1 MKNVFGLGLIIA
13 LAGCVTVTETAGNA
27 TQSDPTEMAEAR
39 IALGLG
45 YLENGSMIKARE
57 NLEKALQHAP
67 DYYRSQLSMAH
78 YYEAVGE
85 NDSARK
91 MYRTA
96 LSEHPKNG
104 NVLNNFGTFLCKQG
118 EYDTANQYFRRAVE
132 QPYYYLISASYENA
146 GLCALKAGK
155 TDNAREYFKRAINH
169 DPNRL
174 LSILQ
179 LTKMEIEA
187 CDYTPARLRLMDLNQ
202 RYGYQKAS
210 LKLLIELETRW
221 EFSVR
226 AKISNPI
233 KFSLLRFI

>member
-27 TQSDPTEMAEAR
+27 TQSNPTEMAEAR

-45 YLENGSMIKARE
+45 YLKNGSMIKARE

-118 EYDTANQYFRRAVE
+118 EYDTADQYFRRAVE

-155 TDNAREYFKRAINH
+155 TDNAREYFKRAIDH

-187 CDYTPARLRLMDLNQ
+187 GDYTPARLRLMDLNQ

-210 LKLLIELETRW
+210 LKLLIELEK
-221 EFSVR
+221 R
-226 AKISNPI
+226 AGNSALEQKYQTLLN
-233 KFSLLRFI
+233 SLS

>member
-13 LAGCVTVTETAGNA
+13 LTGCVTVTETAGNA

-85 NDSARK
+85 NDAART

-96 LSEHPKNG
+96 LSKHPKNG

-118 EYDTANQYFRRAVE
+118 EYDTADQYFRRAVE

-155 TDNAREYFKRAINH
+155 TDNAREYFKRAIDH

-187 CDYTPARLRLMDLNQ
+187 GDYTPARLRLMDLNQ

-210 LKLLIELETRW
+210 LKLLIELEK
-221 EFSVR
+221 R
-226 AKISNPI
+226 AGNSALEQKYQTLLN
-233 KFSLLRFI
+233 SLS

>member
-27 TQSDPTEMAEAR
+27 TQSNPTEMAEAR

-118 EYDTANQYFRRAVE
+118 EYDTADQYFRRAVE

-155 TDNAREYFKRAINH
+155 TDNAREYFKRAIDH

-187 CDYTPARLRLMDLNQ
+187 GDYTPARLRLMDLNQ
-202 RYGYQKAS
+202 RYGYQKSS
-210 LKLLIELETRW
+210 LKLLIELEK
-221 EFSVR
+221 R
-226 AKISNPI
+226 AGNSALEQKYQTLLN
-233 KFSLLRFI
+233 SLS

>member
-118 EYDTANQYFRRAVE
+118 EYDTADQYFRRAVE

-155 TDNAREYFKRAINH
+155 TDNAREYFKRAIDH

-187 CDYTPARLRLMDLNQ
+187 GDYTPARLRLMDLNQ

-210 LKLLIELETRW
+210 LTLLIELEK
-221 EFSVR
+221 R
-226 AKISNPI
+226 AGNSALEQKYQTLLN
-233 KFSLLRFI
+233 SLS

>member
-1 MKNVFGLGLIIA
+1 MKRMLAVGVILA
-13 LAGCVTVTETAGNA
+13 LSGCVTVTETSDIAA
-27 TQSDPTEMAEAR
+27 QSDPTEMAEAR

-78 YYEAVGE
+78 YFEMVGE

-91 MYRTA
+91 IYQSA
-96 LSEHPKNG
+96 LNQHPKNG

-118 EYDTANQYFRRAVE
+118 EYDTADQYFRRAVE

-146 GLCALKAGK
+146 ALCALKAGK
-155 TDNAREYFKRAINH
+155 NDNAREYFKRAVDH

-174 LSILQ
+174 MSILQ
-179 LTKMEIEA
+179 LTKMEIDA
-187 CDYTPARLRLMDLNQ
+187 GDYTQARLRLMALNQ

-210 LKLLIELETRW
+210 LKLLVELEK
-221 EFSVR
+221 R
-226 AKISNPI
+226 AGNSALEQKYQA
-233 KFSLLRFI
+233 LLEAQS

>member
-13 LAGCVTVTETAGNA
+13 LAGCVTVTETAGNTA
-27 TQSDPTEMAEAR
+27 QSDPTEMAEAR

-96 LSEHPKNG
+96 LSKHPKNG

-118 EYDTANQYFRRAVE
+118 EYDTADQYFRRAVE

-155 TDNAREYFKRAINH
+155 TDNAREYFKRAIDH

-187 CDYTPARLRLMDLNQ
+187 GNYTPARLRLMDLNQ

-210 LKLLIELETRW
+210 LTLLIELEK
-221 EFSVR
+221 R
-226 AKISNPI
+226 AGNSALEQKYQTLLNSIS
-233 KFSLLRFI
+233 

>member
-67 DYYRSQLSMAH
+67 DYYRSQLSIAH

-118 EYDTANQYFRRAVE
+118 EYDTADQYFRRAVE

-155 TDNAREYFKRAINH
+155 TDNAREYFKRAIDH

-179 LTKMEIEA
+179 LTRMEIEA
-187 CDYTPARLRLMDLNQ
+187 GDYTPARLRLMDLNQ
-202 RYGYQKAS
+202 RYGYQKSS
-210 LKLLIELETRW
+210 LKLLIELEK
-221 EFSVR
+221 R
-226 AKISNPI
+226 AGNSALEQKYQTLLN
-233 KFSLLRFI
+233 SLS

>member
-27 TQSDPTEMAEAR
+27 TQSDPTEMAESR

-118 EYDTANQYFRRAVE
+118 EYDTADQYFRRAVE

-155 TDNAREYFKRAINH
+155 TDNAREYFKRAIDH

-187 CDYTPARLRLMDLNQ
+187 GDYTPARLRLMDLNQ

-210 LKLLIELETRW
+210 LTLLIELEK
-221 EFSVR
+221 R
-226 AKISNPI
+226 AGNSALEQKYQTLLN
-233 KFSLLRFI
+233 SLS

>member
-85 NDSARK
+85 NDSAQK

-118 EYDTANQYFRRAVE
+118 EYDTADQYFRRAVE

-155 TDNAREYFKRAINH
+155 TDNAREYFKRAIDH

-187 CDYTPARLRLMDLNQ
+187 GDYTPARLRLMDLNQ

-210 LKLLIELETRW
+210 LKLLIELEK
-221 EFSVR
+221 R
-226 AKISNPI
+226 AGNSALEQKYQTLLN
-233 KFSLLRFI
+233 SLS

>member
-13 LAGCVTVTETAGNA
+13 LAGCVTVTQTAGNA

-96 LSEHPKNG
+96 LSKHPKNG

-118 EYDTANQYFRRAVE
+118 EYDTADQYFRRAVE

-155 TDNAREYFKRAINH
+155 TDNAREYFKRAIDH

-187 CDYTPARLRLMDLNQ
+187 GDYTPARLRLMDLNQ

-210 LKLLIELETRW
+210 LKLLIELEK
-221 EFSVR
+221 R
-226 AKISNPI
+226 AGNSALEQKYQTLLN
-233 KFSLLRFI
+233 SLS

>member
-96 LSEHPKNG
+96 LSKHPKNG

-118 EYDTANQYFRRAVE
+118 EYDTADQYFRRAVE

-155 TDNAREYFKRAINH
+155 TDNAREYFKRAIDH

-187 CDYTPARLRLMDLNQ
+187 GDYTPARLRLMDLNQ

-210 LKLLIELETRW
+210 LTLLIELEK
-221 EFSVR
+221 R
-226 AKISNPI
+226 AGNSALEQKYQTLLNSIS
-233 KFSLLRFI
+233 

>member
-57 NLEKALQHAP
+57 NLEKALQHAS

-118 EYDTANQYFRRAVE
+118 EYDTADQYFRRAVE

-155 TDNAREYFKRAINH
+155 TDNAREYFKRAIDH

-187 CDYTPARLRLMDLNQ
+187 GDYTPARLRLMDLNQ

-210 LKLLIELETRW
+210 LKLLIELEK
-221 EFSVR
+221 R
-226 AKISNPI
+226 AGNSALEQKYQTLLN
-233 KFSLLRFI
+233 SLS

>member
-1 MKNVFGLGLIIA
+1 MKRMLAASVILA
-13 LAGCVTVTETAGNA
+13 LSGCVTVTETSDIAA
-27 TQSDPTEMAEAR
+27 QSDPTEMAEAR

-67 DYYRSQLSMAH
+67 HYYRSQLSMAH
-78 YYEAVGE
+78 YFEMVGE

-91 MYRTA
+91 MYQST
-96 LSEHPKNG
+96 LNQHPKNG

-118 EYDTANQYFRRAVE
+118 EYDTADQYFRRAVE

-155 TDNAREYFKRAINH
+155 NDNAREYFKRAVDH

-179 LTKMEIEA
+179 LTKMEIDA
-187 CDYTPARLRLMDLNQ
+187 GDYTQARLRLMALNQ

-210 LKLLIELETRW
+210 LKLLVELEK
-221 EFSVR
+221 R
-226 AKISNPI
+226 AGNSALEQKYQT
-233 KFSLLRFI
+233 LLEAQS

>member
-104 NVLNNFGTFLCKQG
+104 NVLNNVGTFLCKQG
-118 EYDTANQYFRRAVE
+118 EYDTADQYFRRAVE

-155 TDNAREYFKRAINH
+155 TDNAREYFKRAIDH

-187 CDYTPARLRLMDLNQ
+187 GDYTPARLRLMDLNQ

-210 LKLLIELETRW
+210 LKLLIELEK
-221 EFSVR
+221 R
-226 AKISNPI
+226 AGNSALEQKYQTLLN
-233 KFSLLRFI
+233 SLS

>member
-1 MKNVFGLGLIIA
+1 MKRMLAVGVILA
-13 LAGCVTVTETAGNA
+13 LSGCVTVTETSDIAA
-27 TQSDPTEMAEAR
+27 QSDPTEMAEAR

-67 DYYRSQLSMAH
+67 HYYRSQLSMAH
-78 YYEAVGE
+78 YFEMVGE

-91 MYRTA
+91 MYQST
-96 LSEHPKNG
+96 LNQHPKNG

-118 EYDTANQYFRRAVE
+118 EYDTADQYFRRAVE

-155 TDNAREYFKRAINH
+155 NDNAREYFKRAVDH

-179 LTKMEIEA
+179 LTKMEIDA
-187 CDYTPARLRLMDLNQ
+187 GDYTQARLRLMALNQ

-210 LKLLIELETRW
+210 LKLLVELEK
-221 EFSVR
+221 R
-226 AKISNPI
+226 AGNSALEQKYQT
-233 KFSLLRFI
+233 LLEAQS

>member
-67 DYYRSQLSMAH
+67 DYYRSQLSIAH

-118 EYDTANQYFRRAVE
+118 EYDTADQYFRRAVE

-155 TDNAREYFKRAINH
+155 TDNAREYFKRAIDH

-187 CDYTPARLRLMDLNQ
+187 GDYTPARLRLMDLNQ

-210 LKLLIELETRW
+210 LTLLIELEK
-221 EFSVR
+221 R
-226 AKISNPI
+226 AGNSALEQKYQTLLNSIS
-233 KFSLLRFI
+233 

>member
-45 YLENGSMIKARE
+45 YLKNGSMIKARE

-118 EYDTANQYFRRAVE
+118 EYDTADQYFRRAVE

-155 TDNAREYFKRAINH
+155 TDNAREYFKRAIDH

-179 LTKMEIEA
+179 LTRMEIEA
-187 CDYTPARLRLMDLNQ
+187 GDYTPARLRLMDLNQ

-210 LKLLIELETRW
+210 LKLLIELEK
-221 EFSVR
+221 R
-226 AKISNPI
+226 AGNSALEQKYQTLLN
-233 KFSLLRFI
+233 SLS

>member
-1 MKNVFGLGLIIA
+1 MKRMLAVGVILA
-13 LAGCVTVTETAGNA
+13 LSGCVTVTETSDIAA
-27 TQSDPTEMAEAR
+27 QSDPTEMAEAR

-78 YYEAVGE
+78 YFEMVGE

-91 MYRTA
+91 MYQSA
-96 LSEHPKNG
+96 LNHHPKNG

-118 EYDTANQYFRRAVE
+118 EYDTADQYFRRAVE

-146 GLCALKAGK
+146 ALCALKAGK
-155 TDNAREYFKRAINH
+155 NDNAREYFKRAVDH

-174 LSILQ
+174 MSILQ
-179 LTKMEIEA
+179 LTKMEIDA
-187 CDYTPARLRLMDLNQ
+187 GDYTQARLRLMALNQ

-210 LKLLIELETRW
+210 LKLLVELEK
-221 EFSVR
+221 R
-226 AKISNPI
+226 AGNSALEQKYQA
-233 KFSLLRFI
+233 LLEAQS

>member
-27 TQSDPTEMAEAR
+27 TQSDPTEMAESR

-118 EYDTANQYFRRAVE
+118 EYDTADQYFRRAVE

-155 TDNAREYFKRAINH
+155 TDNAREYFKRAIDH

-187 CDYTPARLRLMDLNQ
+187 GDYTPARLRLMDLNQ
-202 RYGYQKAS
+202 RSGYQKAS
-210 LKLLIELETRW
+210 LKLLIELEK
-221 EFSVR
+221 R
-226 AKISNPI
+226 AGNSALEQKYQTLLN
-233 KFSLLRFI
+233 SLS

>member
-118 EYDTANQYFRRAVE
+118 EYDTADQYFRRAVE

-155 TDNAREYFKRAINH
+155 TDNAREYFKRAIDH

-179 LTKMEIEA
+179 LTRMEIEA
-187 CDYTPARLRLMDLNQ
+187 GDYTPARLRLMDLNQ
-202 RYGYQKAS
+202 RYGYQKSS
-210 LKLLIELETRW
+210 LKLLIELEK
-221 EFSVR
+221 R
-226 AKISNPI
+226 AGNSALEQKYQTLLN
-233 KFSLLRFI
+233 SLS

>member
-67 DYYRSQLSMAH
+67 DYYRSQLSIAH

-118 EYDTANQYFRRAVE
+118 EYDTADQYFRRAVE

-155 TDNAREYFKRAINH
+155 TDNAREYFKRAIDH

-187 CDYTPARLRLMDLNQ
+187 GDYTPARLRLMDLNQ

-210 LKLLIELETRW
+210 LTLLIELEK
-221 EFSVR
+221 R
-226 AKISNPI
+226 AGNSALEQKYQTLLN
-233 KFSLLRFI
+233 SLS

>member
-39 IALGLG
+39 IVLGLG

-118 EYDTANQYFRRAVE
+118 EYDTADQYFRRAVE

-155 TDNAREYFKRAINH
+155 TDNAREYFKRAIDH

-187 CDYTPARLRLMDLNQ
+187 GDYTPARLRLMDLNQ

-210 LKLLIELETRW
+210 LKLLIELEK
-221 EFSVR
+221 R
-226 AKISNPI
+226 AGNSALEQKYQTLLN
-233 KFSLLRFI
+233 SLS

>member
-13 LAGCVTVTETAGNA
+13 LAGCVTVTETAGNTA
-27 TQSDPTEMAEAR
+27 QSDPTEMAEAR

-96 LSEHPKNG
+96 LSKHPKNG

-118 EYDTANQYFRRAVE
+118 EYDTADQYFRRAVE

-155 TDNAREYFKRAINH
+155 TDNAREYFKRAIDH

-187 CDYTPARLRLMDLNQ
+187 GDYTPARLRLMDLNQ

-210 LKLLIELETRW
+210 LTLLIELEK
-221 EFSVR
+221 R
-226 AKISNPI
+226 AGNSALEQKYQTLLN
-233 KFSLLRFI
+233 SLS

>member
-1 MKNVFGLGLIIA
+1 MKRVFALGVLFA
-13 LAGCVTVTETAGNA
+13 LSGCVTVTETSEAA
-27 TQSDPTEMAEAR
+27 AQSNPTEMAEAR

-67 DYYRSQLSMAH
+67 SYYRSQLSMAH
-78 YYEAVGE
+78 YFEAVGE
-85 NDSARK
+85 GDSARK
-91 MYRTA
+91 MYQTA
-96 LSEHPKNG
+96 LNQHPKNG

-118 EYDTANQYFRRAVE
+118 DYETADNYFRRAVA

-146 GLCALKAGK
+146 ALCALKSGHNDK
-155 TDNAREYFKRAINH
+155 ARDYFKRAVDH
-169 DPNRL
+169 DPTRL

-187 CDYTPARLRLMDLNQ
+187 GEYTQARIRLMNLNQ

-210 LKLLIELETRW
+210 LKLLIELEK
-221 EFSVR
+221 R
-226 AKISNPI
+226 AGNSALEQKYQALFDTLS
-233 KFSLLRFI
+233 

>member
-67 DYYRSQLSMAH
+67 NYYRSQLSMAH

-118 EYDTANQYFRRAVE
+118 EYDTADQYFRRAVE

-155 TDNAREYFKRAINH
+155 TDNAREYFKRAIDH

-187 CDYTPARLRLMDLNQ
+187 GDYTPARLRLMDLNQ

-210 LKLLIELETRW
+210 LTLLIELEK
-221 EFSVR
+221 R
-226 AKISNPI
+226 AGNSALEQKYQTLLNSIS
-233 KFSLLRFI
+233 

>member
-27 TQSDPTEMAEAR
+27 TQSNPTEMAEAR

-118 EYDTANQYFRRAVE
+118 EYDTADQYFRRAVE

-155 TDNAREYFKRAINH
+155 TDNAREYFKRAIDH

-187 CDYTPARLRLMDLNQ
+187 GDYTPARLRLMDLNQ
-202 RYGYQKAS
+202 RYGYQKSS
-210 LKLLIELETRW
+210 LKLLIELEK
-221 EFSVR
+221 R
-226 AKISNPI
+226 AGNSALEQKYQPY
-233 KFSLLRFI
+233 

>member
-27 TQSDPTEMAEAR
+27 TQSDPTEMAESR

-96 LSEHPKNG
+96 LSKHPKNG

-118 EYDTANQYFRRAVE
+118 EYDTADQYFRRAVE

-155 TDNAREYFKRAINH
+155 TDNAREYFKRAIDH

-187 CDYTPARLRLMDLNQ
+187 GDYTPARLRLMDLNQ

-210 LKLLIELETRW
+210 LKLLIELEK
-221 EFSVR
+221 R
-226 AKISNPI
+226 AGNSALEQKYQTLLN
-233 KFSLLRFI
+233 SLS

>member
-118 EYDTANQYFRRAVE
+118 EYDTADQYFRRAVE

-155 TDNAREYFKRAINH
+155 TDNAREYFKRAIDH

-179 LTKMEIEA
+179 LTKMEIK
-187 CDYTPARLRLMDLNQ
+187 DRRLHTR
-202 RYGYQKAS
+202 S
-210 LKLLIELETRW
+210 LTFNGLESALW
-221 EFSVR
+221 LS
-226 AKISNPI
+226 K
-233 KFSLLRFI
+233 SLTQTTD

>member
-85 NDSARK
+85 NDYART

-118 EYDTANQYFRRAVE
+118 EYDTADQYFRRAVE

-155 TDNAREYFKRAINH
+155 TDNAREYFKRAIDH

-187 CDYTPARLRLMDLNQ
+187 GDYTPARLRLMDLNQ

-210 LKLLIELETRW
+210 LKLLIELEK
-221 EFSVR
+221 R
-226 AKISNPI
+226 AGNSALEQKYQTLLN
-233 KFSLLRFI
+233 SLS

>member
-1 MKNVFGLGLIIA
+1 MKRMFAVGVILA
-13 LAGCVTVTETAGNA
+13 LSGCVTVTETSDIAA
-27 TQSDPTEMAEAR
+27 QSDPTEMAEAR

-78 YYEAVGE
+78 YFEMVGE

-91 MYRTA
+91 MYQSA
-96 LSEHPKNG
+96 LNQHPKNG

-118 EYDTANQYFRRAVE
+118 EYDTADQYFRRAVE

-146 GLCALKAGK
+146 ALCALKAGK
-155 TDNAREYFKRAINH
+155 NDNAREYFKRAVDH

-174 LSILQ
+174 MSILQ
-179 LTKMEIEA
+179 LTKMEIDA
-187 CDYTPARLRLMDLNQ
+187 GDYTQARLRLMALNQ

-210 LKLLIELETRW
+210 LKLLVELEK
-221 EFSVR
+221 R
-226 AKISNPI
+226 AGNSALEQKYQA
-233 KFSLLRFI
+233 LLEAQS

>member
-13 LAGCVTVTETAGNA
+13 LSGCVTVTETAGNA

-57 NLEKALQHAP
+57 NLEKALQYAP

-118 EYDTANQYFRRAVE
+118 EYDTADQYFRRAVE

-155 TDNAREYFKRAINH
+155 TDNAREYFKRAIDH

-187 CDYTPARLRLMDLNQ
+187 GDYTPARLRLMNLNQ

-210 LKLLIELETRW
+210 LKLLIELEK
-221 EFSVR
+221 R
-226 AKISNPI
+226 AGNSALEQKYQTLLN
-233 KFSLLRFI
+233 SLS

>member
-57 NLEKALQHAP
+57 SLEKALQHAP

-78 YYEAVGE
+78 YYESVGE

-96 LSEHPKNG
+96 LSEHPRNG

-118 EYDTANQYFRRAVE
+118 EYDTADEYFLRAVE

-155 TDNAREYFKRAINH
+155 NDNAREYFKRAIDH

-179 LTKMEIEA
+179 LTKMEIESG
-187 CDYTPARLRLMDLNQ
+187 DYTPARLRLMDLNQ

-210 LKLLIELETRW
+210 LKLLIELEK
-221 EFSVR
+221 R
-226 AKISNPI
+226 AGNSALEQKYQTLLN
-233 KFSLLRFI
+233 SLS

>member
-13 LAGCVTVTETAGNA
+13 LSGCVTVTETAGNA

-57 NLEKALQHAP
+57 NLEKALQYAP

-118 EYDTANQYFRRAVE
+118 EYDTADQYFRRAVE

-155 TDNAREYFKRAINH
+155 TDNAREYFKRAIDH

-187 CDYTPARLRLMDLNQ
+187 GDYTPARLRLMDLNQ

-210 LKLLIELETRW
+210 LKLLIELEK
-221 EFSVR
+221 R
-226 AKISNPI
+226 AGNSALEQKYQTLLN
-233 KFSLLRFI
+233 SLS

>member
-118 EYDTANQYFRRAVE
+118 EYDTADQYFRRAVE

-155 TDNAREYFKRAINH
+155 TDNAREYFKRAIDH

-187 CDYTPARLRLMDLNQ
+187 A
-202 RYGYQKAS
+202 
-210 LKLLIELETRW
+210 
-221 EFSVR
+221 
-226 AKISNPI
+226 
-233 KFSLLRFI
+233 

>member
-13 LAGCVTVTETAGNA
+13 LAGCVTVTETAGNTA
-27 TQSDPTEMAEAR
+27 QSDPTEMAEAR

-96 LSEHPKNG
+96 LSKHPKNG

-118 EYDTANQYFRRAVE
+118 EYDTADQYFRRAVE

-155 TDNAREYFKRAINH
+155 TDNAREYFKRAIDH

-187 CDYTPARLRLMDLNQ
+187 GDYTPARLRLMDLNQ

-210 LKLLIELETRW
+210 LTLLIELEK
-221 EFSVR
+221 R
-226 AKISNPI
+226 AGNSALEQKYQTLLNSIS
-233 KFSLLRFI
+233 

>member
-118 EYDTANQYFRRAVE
+118 EYDTADQYFRRAVE

-187 CDYTPARLRLMDLNQ
+187 GDYTPARLRLMDLNQ

-210 LKLLIELETRW
+210 LKLLIELEK
-221 EFSVR
+221 R
-226 AKISNPI
+226 AGNSALEQKYQTLLN
-233 KFSLLRFI
+233 SLS